1 MMISVRS
8 SQFTRRSRHFA
19 IIQNQIILV
28 RYINIQIPF
37 FFQSASYYLQIV
49 FSIVSFSGR
58 EKAQIKITRIVINR
72 ATCNKLNQKKAGCL
86 KWHTSKWLPPHLLR
100 YFISHL
106 RYFSSPHR
114 YHFQPNTPYS
124 IRAKDFDVVRRQ
136 RSDNFS
142 KLKERDAC

>member
-1 MMISVRS
+1 MISVRS

-37 FFQSASYYLQIV
+37 FFQSTSYYLQIV

-72 ATCNKLNQKKAGCL
+72 ATCNKLNQKKTIENRLL
-86 KWHTSKWLPPHLLR
+86 KMAYNKMASSS
-100 YFISHL
+100 SH
-106 RYFSSPHR
+106 
-114 YHFQPNTPYS
+114 
-124 IRAKDFDVVRRQ
+124 
-136 RSDNFS
+136 NFS
-142 KLKERDAC
+142 PPLFLLATSIPFSAKYPIFDSSQGF